1 MKKFSAAHILAALL
15 LLLCLPAPLMAEDTA
30 VALPDT
36 ASLNAGQE
44 EKPSVPDSAAVVL
57 PEPEKV
63 DDRDITRAFSDS
75 LKQQGGFPV
84 VVNSSEII
92 RLYSRLRDIDAEQ
105 RAVKTS
111 RLLTEFFRSS
121 EPVDSLRIVEGETL
135 TAIRSS
141 NNIIA
146 AFTDEDAEALGTS
159 RMRLA
164 DSVLARIS
172 NQAEKFREET
182 SGRNILLSI
191 LKALALL
198 LTLAVV
204 WHYLNSFFTLID
216 GWIQKIRLHN
226 STSSQN
232 KLVQLLSPDH
242 LASGFGWFSRITELF
257 LKILLIYAY
266 LTTVF
271 SFFPWTQDLS
281 TNLLAFVLEPA
292 KRLFGELVTMIPNI
306 IAFIILVALV
316 RYLGRVSDIVFR
328 NIGKGE
334 LKFVG
339 FEAEWAEPTRK
350 MVKIV
355 LYALVAFLLLSSM
368 PLVNNR
374 AALTII
380 VILGLTFSLSAAPGV
395 QNIVS
400 GIMLNYTGSFRVGDR
415 VRLDDISGEIVYKG
429 LLVTRLRTLRNEIV
443 VIPNKSVFRS
453 KILNYT
459 ESVQKN
465 GHISLQVQFN
475 LERNI
480 EMEGIRDKV
489 IQAALGTDGV
499 MLDPKPVFYRT
510 DAGNGRYGY
519 LLRANTGDIEN
530 LEALYSRLMQN
541 VEDTLRKNNIM

>member
-15 LLLCLPAPLMAEDTA
+15 LLLSLPAPLVAEDTA

-36 ASLNAGQE
+36 ASLNAGAE
-44 EKPSVPDSAAVVL
+44 EELSIPDSAATPL

-84 VVNSSEII
+84 VVNSNEII

-121 EPVDSLRIVEGETL
+121 EPVDSLRIVEGKTL

-164 DSVLARIS
+164 DSVLTRIS

-489 IQAALGTDGV
+489 IQAALGTDGI

-510 DAGNGRYGY
+510 DAANGRYGY